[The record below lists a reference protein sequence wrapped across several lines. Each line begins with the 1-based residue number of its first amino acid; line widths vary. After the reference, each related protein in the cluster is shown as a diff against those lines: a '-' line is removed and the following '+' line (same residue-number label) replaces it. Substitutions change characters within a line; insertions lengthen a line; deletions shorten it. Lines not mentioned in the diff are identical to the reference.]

1 MINLKE
7 TKIER
12 MLEEVND
19 GDLVEF
25 VLKKNNVPKV
35 KEYFVRD
42 SYIHVVI
49 GLDKLSTRPNY
60 GMGESNLIRSITGY
74 YGQWFGEKGN
84 IARQQV
90 IIYPMC
96 QEVLGI
102 NSNPP
107 IRIEVPLTEIESYEI
122 IKKGERAVNTP
133 CAFP

>member
-42 SYIHVVI
+42 SYINVVI

-74 YGQWFGEKGN
+74 YGQWFGEEGN
-84 IARQQV
+84 VSKQQA
-90 IIYPMC
+90 IIYPIS
-96 QEVLGI
+96 QEILTL